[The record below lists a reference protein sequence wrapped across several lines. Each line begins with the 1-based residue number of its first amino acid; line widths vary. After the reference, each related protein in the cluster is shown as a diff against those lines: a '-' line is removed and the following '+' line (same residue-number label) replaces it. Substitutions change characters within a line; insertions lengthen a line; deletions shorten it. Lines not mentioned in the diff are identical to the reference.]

1 MASIGLAEFARDKK
15 ISLRRAQQLAAR
27 GQINASKIGNMWLVD
42 SDILINSLRS
52 RRPLSPRSAAALANA
67 LDNRPLP
74 ELDPQ
79 ERSRLRKR
87 VDALAGPDSPELIR
101 DWLSERQLEVR
112 DLAAN
117 ARDLNLLLN
126 DERVIRGGISDPR
139 PRLSSAGEAE
149 LYVAKKDADSVAR
162 KWMLVPS
169 DRPNVRMHVV
179 AELPDGDVPLAWI
192 LADLAERGG
201 PRESQQ
207 VRELVR
213 GALS

>member
-27 GQINASKIGNMWLVD
+27 GQISASKIGNMWLVD
-42 SDILINSLRS
+42 SNVLINSLRS
-52 RRPLSPRSAAALANA
+52 RRPLSPRSAAALADA

-117 ARDLNLLLN
+117 ARDLDLLLN
-126 DERVIRGGISDPR
+126 DERVARGGISDAR

>member
-1 MASIGLAEFARDKK
+1 
-15 ISLRRAQQLAAR
+15 
-27 GQINASKIGNMWLVD
+27 
-42 SDILINSLRS
+42 
-52 RRPLSPRSAAALANA
+52 
-67 LDNRPLP
+67 
-74 ELDPQ
+74 
-79 ERSRLRKR
+79 
-87 VDALAGPDSPELIR
+87 LAGPDSPELIR

-149 LYVAKKDADSVAR
+149 LYVSKKDADSVAR

-179 AELPDGDVPLAWI
+179 AELPDGDIPLAWI

>member
-1 MASIGLAEFARDKK
+1 MVAIGLAEFAHDKK

-27 GQINASKIGNMWLVD
+27 GQIKANKVGNIWLVD
-42 SDILINSLRS
+42 SNVLVSSLRN
-52 RRPLSPRSAAALANA
+52 RRPLSPRSAAALADA

-79 ERSRLRKR
+79 ELSRLRKR
-87 VDALAGPDSPELIR
+87 IDALEGPESPGLIR
-101 DWLSERQLEVR
+101 DWLSKRQIEVR

-117 ARDLNLLLN
+117 ARDLDHLLN
-126 DERVIRGGISDPR
+126 DEGIARGGISDAR
-139 PRLSSAGEAE
+139 AHLSSAGEAE
-149 LYVAKKDADSVAR
+149 IYVPQKDADRFAR
-162 KWMLVPS
+162 RWMLVSS

-179 AELPDGDVPLAWI
+179 AELPDGNIPLAWL

-207 VRELVR
+207 VRELLKS
-213 GALS
+213 ALS

>member
-1 MASIGLAEFARDKK
+1 MGSIGLAEFARDKK

-149 LYVAKKDADSVAR
+149 LYVSKKDADSVAR

-179 AELPDGDVPLAWI
+179 AELPDGDIPLAWI

>member
-42 SDILINSLRS
+42 SNVLINSLRS
-52 RRPLSPRSAAALANA
+52 RRPLSPRSGAALADA
-67 LDNRPLP
+67 LDNHPLP

-79 ERSRLRKR
+79 ELSRLRKR

-101 DWLSERQLEVR
+101 DWLSKRQVEVR

-117 ARDLNLLLN
+117 ARDLDQLLN
-126 DERVIRGGISDPR
+126 DERVARGGISDAR
-139 PRLSSAGEAE
+139 SRLSSAGEAE
-149 LYVAKKDADSVAR
+149 LYVSKRDADSVAR
-162 KWMLVPS
+162 KWMLVSS

-179 AELPDGDVPLAWI
+179 AELPDGNIPLAWI
-192 LADLAERGG
+192 LADLGERGG

-207 VRELVR
+207 VRELLR
-213 GALS
+213 GVLA